1 MSRALRA
8 IHQPD
13 SRTSNA
19 GASVITIVKQQG
31 PTSLR
36 AGLLLRLVVVLLIL
50 LTLDGLAS
58 YFTAL
63 HFANLVYDR
72 WLIDST
78 RSLALAVR
86 TEDGQIK
93 FDLPRVALEIFQFDE
108 VDKTY
113 FKISSPHRGV
123 IGGDAS
129 LPDIAPPAVGDLRLS
144 FGSLHGKRVRVV
156 STLIAPATLAD
167 PVMVSVA
174 ETLVKRS
181 TLTHEIL
188 IGMAAPQIALLGI
201 ALLLG
206 RIVVNHGLKPLT
218 DVAAQIEARGQNNL
232 SPVPQSDLPREARVL
247 VARINELLERLSN
260 AMRAQK
266 RFVADAAH
274 QLRTPLA
281 AVLLHAERA
290 ERAPDTSSE
299 REALGA
305 LHRSVERAARVS
317 QQLLAMARSDPEA
330 VAAIELKPV
339 DLTALT
345 RQVGEEWIPRAL
357 ERDVD
362 FGLAVP
368 DHPVLVP
375 GDERLLSEV
384 LSNLIDNA
392 LRYGNKGGHVTLIV
406 EPGPH
411 PRLSVQDDGPGIPP
425 EERTL
430 IFERFYRVEHGN
442 GDGCGLG
449 LSIVQEIARLHHATV
464 EVTSGAND
472 QGSRFTVVFM
482 PNDSPAPVAPPAAA
496 AARPDRARGPG
507 VREKSSMSS
516 ENS

>member
-1 MSRALRA
+1 VIALL
-8 IHQPD
+8 
-13 SRTSNA
+13 
-19 GASVITIVKQQG
+19 KQHG
-31 PTSLR
+31 PASLR
-36 AGLLLRLVVVLLIL
+36 AGLLLRLGFVLVLL

-78 RSLALAVR
+78 RSLAQAVR
-86 TEDGQIK
+86 AEHGQVR

-113 FKISSPHRGV
+113 FKVSSAGRGT

-129 LPDIAPPAVGDLRLS
+129 LPDGTPSRVGGLKLT
-144 FGSLHGKRVRVV
+144 FGTLHGNRVRVV
-156 STLIAPATLAD
+156 STLVAPGTAED
-167 PVMVSVA
+167 PVLVSVA
-174 ETLVKRS
+174 ETLAKRS
-181 TLTHEIL
+181 TLTREIL
-188 IGMAAPQIALLGI
+188 IGMAAPQIALLAI

-206 RIVVNHGLKPLT
+206 RIGVNHGLKPLT
-218 DVAAQIEARGQNNL
+218 DLAAQIEARGQNNL
-232 SPVPQSDLPREARVL
+232 SPVPQSGLPREARVL
-247 VARINELLERLSN
+247 VARINDLLERLSN

-317 QQLLAMARSDPEA
+317 QQLLALARTDPEA
-330 VAAIELKPV
+330 VSALELKPV

-345 RQVGEEWIPRAL
+345 REVGEEWIPRAL

-362 FGLAVP
+362 FGLSVP
-368 DHPVLVP
+368 DHPVLVT

-392 LRYGNKGGHVTLIV
+392 LRYGNPGGHVTLIV
-406 EPGPH
+406 EGGPQ
-411 PRLSVQDDGPGIPP
+411 PKLSVQDDGPGIAP
-425 EERTL
+425 EERPL
-430 IFERFYRVEHGN
+430 IFERFYRVQHGN

-449 LSIVQEIARLHHATV
+449 LSIVDEIARLHRAKV
-464 EVTSGAND
+464 EVTSGAD
-472 QGSRFTVVFM
+472 GRGSRFTVVFRR
-482 PNDSPAPVAPPAAA
+482 NDSLAASPAGTATRPP
-496 AARPDRARGPG
+496 RARRAG
-507 VREKSSMSS
+507 VTEMSSTSS